1 MSDKTE
7 KPMTTKPTYTPA
19 LRFPDFLND
28 GEWEVKRFDESF
40 SFLPN
45 NTLSRAELNYEK
57 GSTKNIHYGDVLIKF
72 GERLDVRKEDLP
84 FITDESVASKYHNAK
99 LKNGDVVIADTAEDE
114 TVGKCTEIVGMTD
127 EIVVSGLHTIPIR
140 PQIPFAQSFL
150 GFYLNSES
158 YRSQLRPLMQGVK
171 VTSLSKSAINKT
183 TILCPKSVEE
193 QKEIAQALTA
203 LDELIAATNEK
214 LEQMKAYKKGLMQKL
229 FPTRGKTVPE
239 LRFKEFEKEGEWVV
253 KNLGEVTKVV
263 NRRNKSNRNLPIYSI
278 SNKDGF
284 IPQSEQFDG
293 LDSNSR
299 GYDISMYKI
308 VTSNTFA
315 YNPARINVGSIGYS
329 GNIKECLVSSLY
341 VCFKTTDEIDN
352 SFLMYFFS
360 TSFFSQSVDNNVEGG
375 IRSYLFYENF
385 SRIKIMFPSV
395 SEQKKIASCLQA
407 TDEEI
412 GSLSRKISELKMQKT
427 GMMQKMFPTTK

>member
-1 MSDKTE
+1 
-7 KPMTTKPTYTPA
+7 MTTKPTYTPA